1 MNKSD
6 YIREVDEL
14 HASDLLKSRI
24 LQTKPAGSAKLK
36 KRKKIP
42 VIIAACL
49 VVAVLVGG
57 VFGAVISPSLEK
69 ASSIT
74 VGESSEDYN
83 VSGNTNEMMVANG
96 TADGAVTA
104 SAQKLIKTAFVNLE
118 TKDADELVKKI
129 DSQLDTLKGYTE
141 SLSQN
146 KYAGSLSIETSVCVP
161 ADELEGF
168 LDFLEESGTVTSKNI
183 KTVDVTDDYNDT
195 ESQINALETEEKAL
209 LEILAKSETVQDTM
223 SVQERLASVRGD
235 IESLKR
241 QKGSYDQRIAYS
253 EVSISISEVD
263 RVKKTSTSFGS
274 QVREKFS
281 ESIYNIGQFFRGFA
295 VLILGASP
303 YFAIAAVVIAVAVII
318 IRKKKK

>member
-6 YIREVDEL
+6 YIREIDEL
-14 HASDLLKSRI
+14 HAPDSLKNRI
-24 LQTKPAGSAKLK
+24 LQEKPAQSAKLK
-36 KRKKIP
+36 KNKRI
-42 VIIAACL
+42 VAIIAACL
-49 VVAVLVGG
+49 VVAVLTVG
-57 VFGAVISPSLEK
+57 VYGAVISPLSEK
-69 ASSIT
+69 AASIT
-74 VGESSEDYN
+74 ADESSVYNTSGSTSEIAAENGSEDG
-83 VSGNTNEMMVANG
+83 VLTV
-96 TADGAVTA
+96 

-118 TKDADELVKKI
+118 TKDADELIKKI
-129 DSQLDTLKGYTE
+129 DSQLSSLNGYTE
-141 SLSQN
+141 SLTQN
-146 KYAGSLSIETSVCVP
+146 KYNGSLSIETDVCVP
-161 ADELEGF
+161 AEELENF
-168 LDFLEESGTVTSKNI
+168 LNFLEKSGTVTSKNI
-183 KTVDVTDDYNDT
+183 KTIDVTDDYNDT

-241 QKGSYDQRIAYS
+241 QKASYDQRIAYS

-281 ESIYNIGQFFRGFA
+281 ESIYNIGRFFRGFG
-295 VLILGASP
+295 VFILGASP
-303 YFAIAAVVIAVAVII
+303 YFAIVAVVIAVAVII